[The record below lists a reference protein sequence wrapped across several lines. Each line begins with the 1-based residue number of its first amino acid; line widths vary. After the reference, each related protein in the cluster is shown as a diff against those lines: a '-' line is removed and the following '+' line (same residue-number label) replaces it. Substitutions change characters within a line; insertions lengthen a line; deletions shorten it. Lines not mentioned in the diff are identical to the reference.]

1 MVKMYLSILEEQ
13 LHHAMQRRDD
23 LVHLQE
29 QALTETATCFQHSAM
44 VGGILIPI
52 GECECPVDIGIRQ
65 RQENAALVDIES
77 INKVAKYLQMW
88 LEYLKH
94 KYNPTNV

>member
-13 LHHAMQRRDD
+13 LLYGMQRRDD

-29 QALTETATCFQHSAM
+29 QAWTETAPCFQHSAM

-65 RQENAALVDIES
+65 RQENAALVDIEY
-77 INKVAKYLQMW
+77 INKTAKVLQVW